1 MLDQNQDKPFWF
13 VKVDVAKPCLKLS
26 ALLTSLSE
34 TEPERRSSG
43 MKSRNEMKVKR
54 DVSCTSTLHY
64 SELRGAESN
73 PLDFRAAMGEIRGKV
88 LLYSYVFRMLL
99 ILLLLSASLF

>member
-1 MLDQNQDKPFWF
+1 MFFLSDCFHDGGRRQDKRWTKNQDKPFWF
-13 VKVDVAKPCLKLS
+13 VKADVAKPCLKLS
-26 ALLTSLSE
+26 ALLRSLSE
-34 TEPERRSSG
+34 TEPERRSPG

-73 PLDFRAAMGEIRGKV
+73 PLDFRAD
-88 LLYSYVFRMLL
+88 
-99 ILLLLSASLF
+99 